1 MPLLQSTPP
10 AEVAAAFAAGLEEF
24 LSGPNGIVNPTFAG
38 VPPNIPAAADIGT
51 AFVEAQEVFVP
62 SLADAANNTGVIN
75 PAPAGWQLFAGDVSS
90 PNGQAVWGWVV
101 QRPPSQ
107 AWKLIALYYGP
118 LVQDEWKAFQVLS
131 SLEEVQASNYG
142 SRLLEI
148 PGVNVKAFWLV
159 AQTPGAID
167 YVIPIPVGA
176 SQVIG
181 DLSGPGPFTMPVFL
195 SAIRALAARNLTM
208 AAGHGA

>member
-1 MPLLQSTPP
+1 MPLLISTPP
-10 AEVAAAFAAGLEEF
+10 AECAAAFVAGLEEF
-24 LSGPNGIVNPTFAG
+24 LSGPSGIVNAAFVGAAPAIPT
-38 VPPNIPAAADIGT
+38 PADIGT
-51 AFVEAQEVFVP
+51 VIVTAQEVFVP
-62 SLADAANNTGVIN
+62 SLTETANNTGTIN
-75 PAPAGWQLFAGDVSS
+75 PAPAGWQLFAGNVSS

-118 LVQDEWKAFQVLS
+118 LVLDEWNAFQALTG
-131 SLEEVQASNYG
+131 LEQIQALNYE

-148 PGVNVKAFWLV
+148 PSVNVKAFWLK

-176 SQVIG
+176 SQVVAG
-181 DLSGPGPFTMPVFL
+181 LTGPGPFTMPVFL
-195 SAIRALAARNLTM
+195 TAIRALAVRNLTT
-208 AAGHGA
+208 APGHGA